1 MTGLMMDYPPCA
13 GFVLHTLN
21 LRLAP
26 AQLAYIINH
35 AEDRVIF
42 VDASLRPVLELIQ
55 SELKSVTRIIVLD
68 DFMSEPI
75 LQLIPMFRAN
85 GWGIPCFS
93 FANLCPTG
101 GQ

>member
-1 MTGLMMDYPPCA
+1 MGEKATRSLMTGLMMDYP
-13 GFVLHTLN
+13 VTLTYP
-21 LRLAP
+21 RA
-26 AQLAYIINH
+26 H
-35 AEDRVIF
+35 SKRVEIG
-42 VDASLRPVLELIQ
+42 D
-55 SELKSVTRIIVLD
+55 RIIVLD